1 MIKQTII
8 IFFFFLGFAMI
19 LSAQVKSVETYLTE
33 SENLRME
40 SRFEEAKNLL
50 LEAVAIYPFDSDI
63 HLHLGLTWAE
73 LAQQT
78 SQTGDMVNDMMT
90 TMEGL
95 NKAFAEFE
103 EAVRLAPGNYN
114 AHFYFGAYGVDVPVF
129 FGKLD
134 QGVSHLET
142 AKSLL
147 EIKFPDGEPEAF
159 TAIYRY
165 LGQGY
170 YLQERYDE
178 AQKAWEKVL
187 ELAPESENGDA
198 ARAGLEIL
206 STFNVTTGNENET
219 N

>member
-1 MIKQTII
+1 
-8 IFFFFLGFAMI
+8 MI
-19 LSAQVKSVETYLTE
+19 LSAQDKSVETYLTE

-40 SRFEEAKNLL
+40 GRFEEAKNLL
-50 LEAVAIYPFDSDI
+50 LEAVTTYPFDSGI

-78 SQTGDMVNDMMT
+78 SQTGDMVNDMIT

-95 NKAFAEFE
+95 NKAFTEFE
-103 EAVRLAPGNYN
+103 EAVRLAPDNYN

-159 TAIYRY
+159 AAIYRY

-170 YLQERYDE
+170 YLQERYVE

-187 ELAPESENGDA
+187 ELAPESENSDA
-198 ARAGLEIL
+198 ARAGLEML
-206 STFNVTTGNENET
+206 STLNVTTGNENET